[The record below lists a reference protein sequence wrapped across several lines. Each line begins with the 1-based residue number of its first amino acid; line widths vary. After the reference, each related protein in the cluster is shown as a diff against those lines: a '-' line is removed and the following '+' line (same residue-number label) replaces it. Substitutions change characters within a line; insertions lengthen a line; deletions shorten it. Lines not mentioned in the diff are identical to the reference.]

1 MKLMFVSDI
10 HGSAY
15 YCKAA
20 LDKYNE
26 EKCDQLILL
35 GDLLYH
41 GPRNDLPKEYN
52 PKLVAKLLNEN
63 KDHLITVRGNCD
75 AEVDQM
81 MLEFPALADY
91 AMLLVDGHRFY
102 LTHGHH
108 YNKDAMPPLAKND
121 VLCYGHFHVPLA
133 FKQGDNY
140 IFNPSSISL
149 PKQGTNSYGIYENH
163 MFTIKTLDGDI
174 VATLKLED

>member
-10 HGSAY
+10 HGSGY
-15 YCKAA
+15 YCKEA
-20 LDKYNE
+20 LRIYEE

-41 GPRNDLPKEYN
+41 GPRNNLPKEYD
-52 PKLVAKLLNEN
+52 PKLVAQLLNEN

-102 LTHGHH
+102 ITHGHH
-108 YNKDAMPPLAKND
+108 YNKDALPPLSKND
-121 VLCYGHFHVPLA
+121 ILCYGHFHVPLA
-133 FKQGDNY
+133 YKQDDIY

-149 PKQGTNSYGIYENH
+149 PKAGTNSYGIYENH
-163 MFTIKTLDGDI
+163 TLTIKNLDGTVVQQITLD
-174 VATLKLED
+174 K